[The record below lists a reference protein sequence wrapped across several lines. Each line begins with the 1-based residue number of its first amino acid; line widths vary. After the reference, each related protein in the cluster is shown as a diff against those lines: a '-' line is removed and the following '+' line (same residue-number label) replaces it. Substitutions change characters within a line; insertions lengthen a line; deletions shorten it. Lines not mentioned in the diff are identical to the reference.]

1 MKANEKQVAG
11 NHYRSKIQHWDLVR
25 TTGMGYFEGQI
36 TKYVSRWRKKNGVQ
50 DLEKALHFLQKYLEV
65 IGVGYEYRQYPHDRE
80 LVKLV
85 LIGYSELN
93 GLTEEEAEIIRL
105 VVLWSSR
112 YDLLEAESKL
122 KKLIAS
128 STGTAPQSEP
138 GEVPLSGDECVCRHP
153 QHAHGPDD
161 GPCSWEGCV
170 CHGFTPE
177 DGSAPGPGYVCQDPD
192 VPIPR
197 GTRGRR

>member
-11 NHYRSKIQHWDLVR
+11 NHYRSKIQHWDLVHA
-25 TTGMGYFEGQI
+25 TGMDYFEGQI
-36 TKYVSRWRKKNGVQ
+36 TKYVSRWRKKNGIQ

-65 IGVGYEYRQYPHDRE
+65 VGGGIGHRWYHHDRE

-105 VVLWSSR
+105 VVLRYSR
-112 YDLLEAESKL
+112 YDLLEAEDKL
-122 KKLIAS
+122 KKLIAA
-128 STGTAPQSEP
+128 STGTASQSET
-138 GEVPLSGDECVCRHP
+138 ECVCRHP
-153 QHAHGPDD
+153 EWNHPGD
-161 GPCSWEGCV
+161 GPCNYFGCN

-177 DGSAPGPGYVCQDPD
+177 DGSAPGPGYVNQDPD
-192 VPIPR
+192 VPTPS
-197 GTRGRR
+197 GRR

>member
-1 MKANEKQVAG
+1 
-11 NHYRSKIQHWDLVR
+11 
-25 TTGMGYFEGQI
+25 YFEGQV

-65 IGVGYEYRQYPHDRE
+65 IGGRFEYHQHPHDRE

-112 YDLLEAESKL
+112 YDLLEAENKL

-128 STGTAPQSEP
+128 STGTASQTEP
-138 GEVPLSGDECVCRHP
+138 VEIPLLGGSECVCRHP
-153 QHAHGPDD
+153 EHAH
-161 GPCSWEGCV
+161 
-170 CHGFTPE
+170 
-177 DGSAPGPGYVCQDPD
+177 
-192 VPIPR
+192 
-197 GTRGRR
+197 